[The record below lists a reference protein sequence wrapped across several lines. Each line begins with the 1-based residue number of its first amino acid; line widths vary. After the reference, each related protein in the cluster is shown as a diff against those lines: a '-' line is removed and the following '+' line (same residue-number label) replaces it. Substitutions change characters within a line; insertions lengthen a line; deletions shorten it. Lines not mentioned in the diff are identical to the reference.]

1 MNKSVGI
8 ANQSQLGR
16 MKLLG
21 LIGIQLLAAAIIIA
35 SAVWAFSHY
44 RTQVRAEVEYDLLAV
59 AELKNQ
65 QITDF
70 LKERISDGEVLAQRA
85 GIWTLVDKNA
95 PHIAQGLDM
104 FASIADITAQLK
116 NAYGYGDIVVFDD
129 NLQPV
134 YPRHAGHSF
143 NPLVL
148 ESLGKA
154 KQTAQPQ
161 IADLHF
167 HDEDVIHFGIIYPVR
182 ASGALEGPVIGYIF
196 LEMPAHP
203 SLNRLV
209 SNWPTTPSKS
219 GESIL
224 LRRDNDKATYLT
236 PLRHDREMRP
246 LRMQQSMDDDRMVA
260 ARALKGQVGIARDGI
275 DYRGVSVLSA
285 ASQITGTSWTLLTK
299 LDEDEAYAKVAT
311 LGKTITLL
319 ASLFIA
325 LAGLTIYYFWRNQRN
340 EFEVRRSLLE
350 RELNSSSEQIK
361 TEQHTRSRIEANF
374 ARIFDASPMPK
385 QIHSLHDL
393 RITAINRA
401 HERLFGYSLDE
412 ICELDFWFEKIYPDP
427 DIREQLRKGWVAGI
441 EKIRNDQSVSESP
454 ELRMHCRDGTVR
466 TMRASMSISGD
477 DIIII
482 WTDLT
487 ELRKSEAALIESERR
502 FRGMVE
508 QTISG
513 FYVVVDQRIAYVNP
527 RLTEMVGW
535 SQDEVI
541 GHGPEEFVDEQS
553 AHDMYKAQQHLLAG
567 ERTVSIKLMAR
578 CKDGSNKPLAA
589 HSTLGSWD
597 GKQAII
603 AILEDLTER
612 TRAEEKIQS
621 YVARLEGS
629 MRATLQACSKMVE
642 LRDPYTAGHQNR
654 VGLISSAIAREM
666 GWDQAR
672 CEALE
677 LMGLVHDIGK
687 IAVPA
692 EFLTKP
698 TKLSPYEFEIIK
710 GHAQA
715 GYEIL
720 KDLQFDNLPVAE
732 IVRQHHER
740 MNGSGY
746 PQGLKG
752 EQILPE
758 AKILA
763 VADVLESMA
772 SYRPY
777 RPALGTDKA
786 IAELEANSG
795 KLYDPDVVNALVRL
809 VREKNYII
817 PK

>member
-1 MNKSVGI
+1 MNNSVGI

-21 LIGIQLLAAAIIIA
+21 LIGVQLLTAAVIISCA
-35 SAVWAFSHY
+35 GWAFSHY
-44 RTQVRAEVEYDLLAV
+44 RSQVRSEAEHDLLAI

-70 LKERISDGEVLAQRA
+70 LKERISDAEVLVQRA
-85 GIWTLVDKNA
+85 GIWSLVDTEA
-95 PHIAQGLDM
+95 RRVVQGRDM
-104 FASIADITAQLK
+104 FMSITDITTQLK
-116 NAYGYGDIVVFDD
+116 NAYGYGDIVVFDA
-129 NLQPV
+129 NRQPIF
-134 YPRHAGHSF
+134 PRHAGHAF

-148 ESLGKA
+148 EALEKA
-154 KQTAQPQ
+154 QQTGQPQ

-167 HDEDVIHFGIIYPVR
+167 HDEDVVHFGVIFPVR
-182 ASGALEGPVIGYIF
+182 ASGALDGPVIGQVF

-203 SLNRLV
+203 SLYRLV
-209 SNWPTTPSKS
+209 STWPTTPSKS
-219 GESIL
+219 GETVL

-236 PLRHDREMRP
+236 PLRHDPEMRL
-246 LRMQQSMDDDRMVA
+246 LRTQRPIEDERMVA
-260 ARALKGQVGIARDGI
+260 AKALKGQVGIARGGI
-275 DYRGVSVLSA
+275 DYRGVPVLSA
-285 ASQITGTSWTLLTK
+285 ASLIPGTSWTLVTK
-299 LDEDEAYAKVAT
+299 LDEEEAYAKVT
-311 LGKTITLL
+311 KLGGTITLL
-319 ASLFIA
+319 ASLFIV
-325 LAGLTIYYFWRNQRN
+325 LAGLTIYLFWRNQRH
-340 EFEVRRSLLE
+340 EFEVRRSELE
-350 RELNSSSEQIK
+350 QALDSSSEQIK
-361 TEQHTRSRIEANF
+361 SEQDSRSRIEASF

-385 QIHSLHDL
+385 QIHGLRDL
-393 RITAINRA
+393 RITAINQA
-401 HERLFGYSLDE
+401 HERLFGYALDE
-412 ICELDFWFEKIYPDP
+412 IRDLDVWFEKIYPESE
-427 DIREQLRKGWVAGI
+427 IRETLRKVWIADI
-441 EKIRNDQSVSESP
+441 EKIRNDQSVSESS
-454 ELRMHCRDGTVR
+454 ELQMHCRDGAVR
-466 TMRASMSISGD
+466 TMRASMSITGE
-477 DIIII
+477 DIIIV

-487 ELRKSEAALIESERR
+487 ELRKSEAALVESERR

-508 QTISG
+508 QAISG

-535 SQDEVI
+535 NHDEVI

-553 AHDMYKAQQHLLAG
+553 AHDMYKAQQRLLAG
-567 ERTVSIKLMAR
+567 ERTVSIRLNAR
-578 CKDGSNKPLAA
+578 CKNGSIKPLAA
-589 HSTLGSWD
+589 QSTLGSWD
-597 GKQAII
+597 GKPAIV

-612 TRAEEKIQS
+612 AKAEEKIQS
-621 YVARLEGS
+621 YVTKLEGS

-666 GWDQAR
+666 GWDQER

-740 MNGSGY
+740 MNGCGY

-752 EQILPE
+752 DQILPE

-777 RPALGTDKA
+777 RPALGIEKA

-795 KLYDPDVVNALVRL
+795 KLYDPDVVSALVRL
-809 VREKNYII
+809 VREKDYVI